1 MPMKDVLLMEK
12 AKSATSF
19 VKHWEPTTKSEPDA
33 LLFTWMEL
41 HDAPLEVTSVK
52 IKGFSSARVG
62 QDTVVGVKSVH
73 VLPAS
78 IRARNCHTAMLS
90 GHGNTV

>member
-1 MPMKDVLLMEK
+1 MPIKDVLLLEK
-12 AKSATSF
+12 AKSASF
-19 VKHWEPTTKSEPDA
+19 VKHWEPITKSEPEA

-41 HDAPLEVTSVK
+41 HCAPLEVTSVT

-78 IRARNCHTAMLS
+78 IRARNCHTTMLS